1 MKIDLRKKF
10 IIAIHGIFLILISL
24 IMVFYPIYI
33 SKFIDNISN
42 IYRLKNIFLVIV
54 LLMIAKGIFNIFDML
69 LENYLNYSLEYD
81 LKKNM
86 MSKLLDIS
94 YLNIIREDEGKLIN
108 LNKDVDSL
116 IDFYINFLSII
127 FKNILII
134 SGIFIVSVN
143 KLSYFSF
150 LFIVMIIA
158 FLKSSP

>member
-1 MKIDLRKKF
+1 MKIDSRKKF

-81 LKKNM
+81 LKKTM

-116 IDFYINFLSII
+116 IDFYINF
-127 FKNILII
+127 
-134 SGIFIVSVN
+134 
-143 KLSYFSF
+143 SF
-150 LFIVMIIA
+150 HLH
-158 FLKSSP
+158 FL

>member
-1 MKIDLRKKF
+1 MKIDSRKKF

-81 LKKNM
+81 LKKTM

-116 IDFYINFLSII
+116 IDFYINFLSIT
-127 FKNILII
+127 FKNILIL
-134 SGIFIVSVN
+134 SGIFI
-143 KLSYFSF
+143 
-150 LFIVMIIA
+150 
-158 FLKSSP
+158 

>member
-24 IMVFYPIYI
+24 IMVLYPIYI

-81 LKKNM
+81 LKKTM

-116 IDFYINFLSII
+116 IDFYINFLSIT
-127 FKNILII
+127 FKNILIL

-143 KLSYFSF
+143 R
-150 LFIVMIIA
+150 
-158 FLKSSP
+158 